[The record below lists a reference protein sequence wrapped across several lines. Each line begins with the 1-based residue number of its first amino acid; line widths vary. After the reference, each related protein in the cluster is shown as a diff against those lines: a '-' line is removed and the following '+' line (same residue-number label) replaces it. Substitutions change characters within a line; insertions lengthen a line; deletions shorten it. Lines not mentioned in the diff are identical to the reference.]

1 MEILIPY
8 SVIGLFIIS
17 ELFKR
22 GKQSEKRKRIAV
34 LSLCVFLAGEAA
46 LVYTFIIHPSQ
57 NRSALLASGIE
68 TPAEITGIRQTGNFI
83 NNNPQVEFRVSV
95 QPEDKPAY
103 TATITTVVQQV
114 HLPAYTT
121 GKNITVL
128 VDPDDTQNLLI
139 KGL

>member
-46 LVYTFIIHPSQ
+46 LVYIFIIHPSQ
-57 NRSALLASGIE
+57 NCSALLASGIE
-68 TPAEITGIRQTGNFI
+68 TPAEITGIRQTGNFV
-83 NNNPQVEFRVSV
+83 NNNPQVEFMVSV
-95 QPEDKPAY
+95 QPEDKPMVRTCSPWVTRA
-103 TATITTVVQQV
+103 
-114 HLPAYTT
+114 
-121 GKNITVL
+121 
-128 VDPDDTQNLLI
+128 
-139 KGL
+139 